1 MSNHDQFLSSFKNHA
16 EPLISFKDL
25 ILSISVYTNKTVSQ
39 VADKLESLLFGFRQN
54 GKYTNSFCYCTIFD
68 KRSDPFYIYEPMTNY
83 FADGFDNVKG
93 RLKDVVINNSVG
105 VSNIDQLFVRRVEI
119 AKQIKD
125 SGISLLDKAK
135 SNQLQQISQNRGE
148 YISLYELIE
157 WAKSQ
162 TGFDYTNTANDILR
176 IIGDRYIQLYKEY
189 GGLKPS
195 IERDDNNF
203 KRSLQFVSENNGYEY
218 FFDEQIPF

>member
-1 MSNHDQFLSSFKNHA
+1 M
-16 EPLISFKDL
+16 ISFKDL

>member
-1 MSNHDQFLSSFKNHA
+1 MSNHDQFLSSFKNHS

-25 ILSISVYTNKTVSQ
+25 ILSISIYTNKTVSQ

-93 RLKDVVINNSVG
+93 LLKDVVINNSVG
-105 VSNIDQLFVRRVEI
+105 VSNIDQLFVRRIEI

-195 IERDDNNF
+195 IERDNNNF
-203 KRSLQFVSENNGYEY
+203 KRSLQFVSENNGYEP

>member
-1 MSNHDQFLSSFKNHA
+1 M
-16 EPLISFKDL
+16 
-25 ILSISVYTNKTVSQ
+25 
-39 VADKLESLLFGFRQN
+39 ADKLESLLFGFRQN

-93 RLKDVVINNSVG
+93 GLKDVVINNSVG
-105 VSNIDQLFVRRVEI
+105 VSNIDQLFVRRIEI

-195 IERDDNNF
+195 IERDNNNF
-203 KRSLQFVSENNGYEY
+203 KRSLQFVSENNGYEP

>member
-157 WAKSQ
+157 WAKNQ
-162 TGFDYTNTANDILR
+162 TGFNYADTAKDILR
-176 IIGDRYIQLYKEY
+176 IIGNRDISLYCEY
-189 GGLKPS
+189 GGLKPR
-195 IERDDNNF
+195 IEKHSQDF
-203 KRSLQFVSENNGYEY
+203 KKTLQFLVINNAYFDSEE
-218 FFDEQIPF
+218 IPF

>member
-1 MSNHDQFLSSFKNHA
+1 VSNHDQFLSSFKNHS

-25 ILSISVYTNKTVSQ
+25 ILSISIYTNKTVSQ

-93 RLKDVVINNSVG
+93 LLKDVVINNSVG
-105 VSNIDQLFVRRVEI
+105 VSNIDQLFVRRIEI

-195 IERDDNNF
+195 IERDNNNF
-203 KRSLQFVSENNGYEY
+203 KRSLQFVSENNGYEP

>member
-1 MSNHDQFLSSFKNHA
+1 MDQSDSYQSSF
-16 EPLISFKDL
+16 
-25 ILSISVYTNKTVSQ
+25 
-39 VADKLESLLFGFRQN
+39 
-54 GKYTNSFCYCTIFD
+54 
-68 KRSDPFYIYEPMTNY
+68 
-83 FADGFDNVKG
+83 
-93 RLKDVVINNSVG
+93 
-105 VSNIDQLFVRRVEI
+105 
-119 AKQIKD
+119 
-125 SGISLLDKAK
+125 
-135 SNQLQQISQNRGE
+135 ISQNRGE

>member
-1 MSNHDQFLSSFKNHA
+1 MSNHDQFLSSFQNHS

-25 ILSISVYTNKTVSQ
+25 ILSISIYTNKTVSQ

-68 KRSDPFYIYEPMTNY
+68 KRSEPFHIYEPMTNY

-93 RLKDVVINNSVG
+93 WLKDVVVNDSVN
-105 VSNIDQLFVRRVEI
+105 VSNIDQLFVRRIEI

-125 SGISLLDKAK
+125 SDLSLLDKTK
-135 SNQLQQISQNRGE
+135 PNQLQQISQIEGD
-148 YISLYELIE
+148 YISLYDFIE

-162 TGFDYTNTANDILR
+162 TGFNYTNTANDILR
-176 IIGDRYIQLYKEY
+176 IIGNRYIQLYKEY
-189 GGLKPS
+189 SGLKPC
-195 IERDDNNF
+195 IETDKQSF
-203 KRSLQFVSENNGYEY
+203 KNALQFVAKNNGYEEM
-218 FFDEQIPF
+218 FDDIPF